1 MFTKISVIGFLLV
14 GGSIHAQEI
23 IRGRVEDSKTK
34 TALAGAT
41 ITRLGDRLT
50 TVTDTDGYF
59 SMAKTDEET
68 FVLEIRFV
76 GYETKHITVGE
87 RDTELNIGL
96 EEATRLTDEVII
108 LATRASEKTPTT
120 FTTVSKEDLQKQNFG
135 QDLPML
141 LNWTPSLVTTSDAGN
156 GIGYTGMRI
165 RGSDAT
171 RINVTINGIPY
182 NDSESQGTFWVDVP
196 DIASSTQSIQVQRGV
211 GTSANGGSAFG
222 ATVNLQT
229 TALVAE
235 PYAEATLAAGSF
247 NTQRYTF
254 QTGTGLLQNKWVFDA
269 RISKINSD
277 GYVDRASSDLSS
289 YYISGGFHGKSTI
302 IKALTFGGHEITYQ
316 SWYGLD
322 ETTLKQNRRFNY
334 AGAIYDENYNVVRY
348 YENQVDDYTQNH
360 YQLHFSQKLNPYW
373 TGNISLH
380 YTKGFG
386 FYEEYH
392 QGDSL
397 KHLGLPEY
405 TVGDTTIAAMDV
417 VVQKWLDN
425 RFYGTTFS
433 VTYEKNRTNL
443 IIGGALNQYGNARH
457 FGKLIWAQ
465 FADAVPPTNF
475 TYYDGNSLKND
486 LNGYVK
492 LNYDITARVNGFVDL
507 QVRHVFYKTS
517 GTRDDQSSY
526 SVHESF
532 NFFNPKAGIS
542 YSLPGQSMLYA
553 SYAIAHR
560 EPNRTDYLDSD
571 TKPKPEQLGNLEAG
585 WRKRTAAYALE
596 LNYYL
601 MNYRDQLVLTGELD
615 GVGNPIRANV
625 GKSYRTGVEVSSL
638 IRLNQVL
645 TWNIN
650 ATISRNI
657 NRNYSF
663 TDSNNDLVTRNTPII
678 LSPAF
683 ISGSQLSWKVNR
695 LITAS
700 LLSKYV
706 GQQYLDNTGDE
717 SLRLNAYFIND
728 VRLNCDVPLT
738 AIRSLQV
745 SVLVNNVF
753 NVAYASNGYSY
764 YGTAYYYPQAGRN
777 VLVMLNLKF

>member
-23 IRGRVEDSKTK
+23 IRGRVEDTKTK

-50 TVTDTDGYF
+50 TVTDKDGYF
-59 SMAKTDEET
+59 SMVKTDEKT
-68 FVLEIRFV
+68 FILEVRFM
-76 GYETKHITVGE
+76 GYETKHITVGA
-87 RDTELNIGL
+87 RDTELTIGL

-211 GTSANGGSAFG
+211 GTSTNGGSAFG

-289 YYISGGFHGKSTI
+289 YYISGGFHGKNTI

-322 ETTLKQNRRFNY
+322 EAALKQNRRFNY

-397 KHLGLPEY
+397 KYLGLPDY

-433 VTYEKNRTNL
+433 LAYEKNRANL

-465 FADAVPPTNF
+465 FADAVPSTNF
-475 TYYDGNSLKND
+475 TYYNGNSLKND

-542 YSLPGQSMLYA
+542 YSLPGQSMVYA

-571 TKPKPEQLGNLEAG
+571 TKPKPERLGNLEAG
-585 WRKRTAAYALE
+585 WRKRTSAYALE

-625 GKSYRTGVEVSSL
+625 GKSYRTGIEVSSL
-638 IRLNQVL
+638 IRLNQAL

-650 ATISRNI
+650 ATISKNI

-663 TDSNNDLVTRNTPII
+663 TDSNNDMVTRNTPII

-706 GQQYLDNTGDE
+706 GKQYLDNTGDE
-717 SLRLNAYFIND
+717 SLRLDAYFIND
-728 VRLNCDVPLT
+728 FRLHCDVPLT
-738 AIRSLQV
+738 AIRNLQV
-745 SVLVNNVF
+745 SVLVNNAF
-753 NVAYASNGYSY
+753 NVAYTSNGYSY